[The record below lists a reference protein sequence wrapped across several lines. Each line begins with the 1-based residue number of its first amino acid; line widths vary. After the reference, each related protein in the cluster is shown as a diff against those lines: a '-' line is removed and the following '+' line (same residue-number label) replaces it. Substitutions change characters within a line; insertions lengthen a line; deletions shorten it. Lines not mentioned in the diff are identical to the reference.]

1 MNDAGTRSR
10 QSSAGAWRAAGD
22 LMRARFPL
30 WWGDV
35 DETSW
40 KRVRGAILSDWRAC
54 STHAAPIEDTVVEAA
69 LAFGHGARN
78 AYAHHTSW
86 ATLSAQL
93 RVDWI
98 GLGHEGWD
106 QIAEIVRH
114 AWLRSEAT

>member
-1 MNDAGTRSR
+1 
-10 QSSAGAWRAAGD
+10 
-22 LMRARFPL
+22 MRAPLTRFPP
-30 WWGDV
+30 WWGHV

-40 KRVRGAILSDWRAC
+40 KRVRDAILNDWRA
-54 STHAAPIEDTVVEAA
+54 THAAPIDDMVVEAA

-78 AYAHHTSW
+78 AYAHQTSW

-114 AWLRSEAT
+114 AWSCSEAT